1 MSISTCTVHR
11 IQAPKLPLRASSL
24 LVGLLVLLAGCGGGR
39 AVIYRS
45 DWVDVE
51 MRYGDLPINKA
62 LTLDNQTGDY
72 FMADNAPT
80 VEQAVQNAMAQC
92 VQKAHGNQ
100 SRCMVIYKNGQTVG
114 DVTQFFQLRPT
125 DIGN

>member
-1 MSISTCTVHR
+1 TCTACCVA
-11 IQAPKLPLRASSL
+11 APVLPRRSSSL
-24 LVGLLVLLAGCGGGR
+24 LMGLLLLLAGCGGGR

-51 MRYGDLPINKA
+51 MRYGALPINKA
-62 LTLDNQTGDY
+62 LSLDNQTGDY

-80 VEQAVQNAMAQC
+80 VDQAAQSAMAQC
-92 VQKAHGNQ
+92 IQKAHGKQ
-100 SRCMVIYKNGQTVG
+100 SRCMLIYKNGQTVG
-114 DVTQFFQLRPT
+114 DVTQFFQLRPS